1 MLRTTAIHIL
11 ILLAPTILYIAYLIL
26 ARKLQLS
33 RGQLAATLRGL
44 PWLRL
49 IGSGLVLTAASL
61 VALSMLIGSDPGGTY
76 VPPHIVD
83 GEVVPA
89 EVR

>member
-1 MLRTTAIHIL
+1 MLRTTLIHIL
-11 ILLAPTILYIAYLIL
+11 ILFAPTALYITYLL
-26 ARKLQLS
+26 LTRKLQLS
-33 RGQLAATLRGL
+33 RGQLAATLRDL

-61 VALSMLIGSDPGGTY
+61 VALSMITGSDPEGTY
-76 VPPHIVD
+76 VPPRIVD